1 MDQNIVLEV
10 IDVGHYMILPA
21 DYLAPDL
28 IRCIATECGVDID
41 EDPEAM
47 IIDHINYDSTLVE
60 GDHTLIAGDDLI
72 QSALWARAC
81 IMMSRWCLPTRKEL
95 LSRLSCTSVMSWK
108 WSSVNFLLWSMVVML
123 VSYF

>member
-1 MDQNIVLEV
+1 MGFSCFEGLVDQNIVLEV

-41 EDPEAM
+41 EYPEAM

-72 QSALWARAC
+72 QSGVILGSKKIDLCGREHA
-81 IMMSRWCLPTRKEL
+81 S
-95 LSRLSCTSVMSWK
+95 
-108 WSSVNFLLWSMVVML
+108 
-123 VSYF
+123 